1 MCAKGKTYSLQKELR
16 RMNEHLKT
24 VHDAAPISMATF
36 LVLEVVNATN
46 TGPHH
51 SYVEI
56 DVFDEATR
64 DFRSESDMEARVGL
78 LSSSLLYLG
87 KERDLKAEK
96 NYFYKYPADGIVNPF
111 RAGVMEVFERA
122 ATLCTDSGSTHV
134 RQQMMRDEKNIVGSK
149 TFRLVKPKSHDRYA
163 TNVANFVY
171 FCNKAPWDEGGKR
184 TFATVQDC
192 LLHVLTE
199 EHKSISQTFI
209 TR

>member
-1 MCAKGKTYSLQKELR
+1 M
-16 RMNEHLKT
+16 
-24 VHDAAPISMATF
+24 
-36 LVLEVVNATN
+36 
-46 TGPHH
+46 
-51 SYVEI
+51 YVEI
-56 DVFDEATR
+56 DVFDEVTR
-64 DFRSESDMEARVGL
+64 DFRSESDMEARLGL

-96 NYFYKYPADGIVNPF
+96 SYFYKYPADGIVNPF

-134 RQQMMRDEKNIVGSK
+134 RQQMMRDETNSVGSK

-171 FCNKAPWDEGGKR
+171 FCNKAPWDEGGQR

>member
-1 MCAKGKTYSLQKELR
+1 MIKEDGNVREYKVGESCWPENCFSSCARKGRSHYHIKECKSL
-16 RMNEHLKT
+16 
-24 VHDAAPISMATF
+24 ATC
-36 LVLEVVNATN
+36 
-46 TGPHH
+46 
-51 SYVEI
+51 
-56 DVFDEATR
+56 D
-64 DFRSESDMEARVGL
+64 
-78 LSSSLLYLG
+78 G
-87 KERDLKAEK
+87 K
-96 NYFYKYPADGIVNPF
+96 VNPY

-171 FCNKAPWDEGGKR
+171 YCNKAPWDEGGKR

>member
-1 MCAKGKTYSLQKELR
+1 
-16 RMNEHLKT
+16 MNTHLKT
-24 VHDAAPISMATF
+24 VHEAAPISMDTF

-56 DVFDEATR
+56 DVFDEVTR

-96 NYFYKYPADGIVNPF
+96 SYFYKYPADRIVNPF

-134 RQQMMRDEKNIVGSK
+134 RQQMMRDETNSVGSK
-149 TFRLVKPKSHDRYA
+149 TCRLVKPKSHDRYA

-171 FCNKAPWDEGGKR
+171 FCNKSPWGEGGQR

>member
-1 MCAKGKTYSLQKELR
+1 MCAKGKPYSLQKELK
-16 RMNEHLKT
+16 RMNTHLKT
-24 VHDAAPISMATF
+24 EHEAEPITMAAF
-36 LVLEVVNATN
+36 LLLEVVKATN
-46 TGPHH
+46 SGPHH

-56 DVFDEATR
+56 NVFDEVSH
-64 DFRSESDMEARVGL
+64 DFRSESDMESRVGL

-87 KERDLKAEK
+87 KERDINAEES
-96 NYFYKYPADGIVNPF
+96 YFYKFPADGMVNPF

-134 RQQMMRDEKNIVGSK
+134 RQQMMRNETNSVGSK
-149 TFRLVKPKSHDRYA
+149 TFRPVKPKSHDRYA

-184 TFATVQDC
+184 TFASVQDC
-192 LLHVLTE
+192 LLHALTE